1 MGEQRWD
8 RKRSCSQ
15 ILYEEEVLLMK
26 IRKLIAVILSLAMI
40 LSVTA
45 CSGKDTGTDAAGDT
59 QTQSGSQSGTQSGS
73 QSTDTDSPAEP
84 ITLRMAWWGSQ
95 TRHDR
100 TIAVI
105 ELYESLH
112 PNVNIEYEPMDFD
125 GYFNKLATL
134 VASNDVWD
142 IFQLGSNFPTYQS
155 KIHTLNDY
163 IKNGTIDVSGTTEAF
178 LRIAA
183 DEKGNQVGLCSGVN
197 TYGIAYDPELFKKAG
212 VAEPTENWT
221 WADYKKACLTIHEK
235 LGIYGSSKFDDWQAG
250 ASMGVNQEGFGI
262 GFFNKTN
269 DGLGFTDYKMLSNY
283 LQMRADLVDA
293 GAYPDPGACQEISD
307 IENDFVVSGE
317 AAMTWVASNQF
328 VSLCNAAGRELKL
341 INPPRK
347 TAGGPAGV
355 SIQSSQML
363 CVSADSKY
371 PEEAAKFIEFFQSS
385 IDANK
390 ILLAERGI
398 PTFTAV
404 REALAGDLTDVEK
417 AVYEYVDVVGAFDTG
432 GETVNPSSPACT
444 DTIKEQY
451 NYYLNKVIYK
461 EMTADEAAKAIYDFA
476 NSQF

>member
-1 MGEQRWD
+1 M
-8 RKRSCSQ
+8 KMKQ
-15 ILYEEEVLLMK
+15 ILAVVLSAAMVFGLAACGNNTTAETTTSTETASVDTTAEPTDAPEAEVAEEEH
-26 IRKLIAVILSLAMI
+26 
-40 LSVTA
+40 
-45 CSGKDTGTDAAGDT
+45 
-59 QTQSGSQSGTQSGS
+59 
-73 QSTDTDSPAEP
+73 EP

-100 TIAVI
+100 TVAVI

-112 PNVNIEYEPMDFD
+112 PYVTIEYEPMDFD

-155 KIHTLNDY
+155 KIYTLNDF
-163 IKNGTIDVSGTTEAF
+163 IADGTIDVSGTNDAF

-197 TYGIAYDPELFKKAG
+197 TYGIAYDPELFKQAG

-221 WADYKKACLTIHEK
+221 WDDFKNACLTIHEK

-250 ASMGVNQEGFGI
+250 ASMGINQEGFGI

-269 DGLGFTDYKMLSNY
+269 DGMGFDDPKMLADY
-283 LQMRADLVDA
+283 MQMRADLVDA
-293 GAYPDPGACQEISD
+293 GAFPDPGACNEIAD
-307 IENDFVVSGE
+307 IEQDFVVTGE

-328 VSLCNAAGRELKL
+328 VALSEAAGRELKL

-347 TAGGPAGV
+347 KADGPAGV

-363 CVSADSKY
+363 CVSQDSKY

-385 IDANK
+385 VDANK

-404 REALAGDLTDVEK
+404 REALAAELTDTEK
-417 AVYEYVDVVGAFDTG
+417 AVYEYVDLVGSFDTG
-432 GETVNPSSPACT
+432 GETVNPSSPECVDAV
-444 DTIKEQY
+444 KEQY
-451 NYYLNKVIYK
+451 KYYLDKVIYK
-461 EMTADEAAKAIYDFA
+461 EMTAEEAAQAVFDFA
-476 NSQF
+476 ASQF

>member
-1 MGEQRWD
+1 MKKMQF
-8 RKRSCSQ
+8 
-15 ILYEEEVLLMK
+15 LALL
-26 IRKLIAVILSLAMI
+26 
-40 LSVTA
+40 LSVIMVLGTVG
-45 CSGKDTGTDAAGDT
+45 CTKTDDTGNGGNNVTSGADKDTASKGDGTSNIAGNTSSD
-59 QTQSGSQSGTQSGS
+59 
-73 QSTDTDSPAEP
+73 EK

-100 TIAVI
+100 TVAVI

-112 PNVNIEYEPMDFD
+112 PNIDIEYEPMYFD

-134 VASNDVWD
+134 VASNEVWD

-155 KIHTLNDY
+155 KIYTLNGFIAD
-163 IKNGTIDVSGTTEAF
+163 GTIDVSGTTDAF

-183 DEKGNQVGLCSGVN
+183 DEQGNQVGLCSGVN
-197 TYGIAYDPELFKKAG
+197 TYGIAYDPALFAAAG
-212 VAEPTENWT
+212 VAEPAQNWT
-221 WADYKKACLTIHEK
+221 WDDYKQACLKIHEK

-250 ASMGVNQEGFGI
+250 ASMGINQEGFGI

-269 DGLGFTDYKMLSNY
+269 DNLGFSDYKMLSNY

-328 VSLCNAAGRELKL
+328 VSLCTAAGRELKL

-347 TAGGPAGV
+347 SAGGPAGV

-363 CVSADSKY
+363 CVSSDSKY
-371 PEEAAKFIEFFQSS
+371 PAEAAKFIEFFQSN
-385 IDANK
+385 IEANQ

-404 REALAGDLTDVEK
+404 REALAGNLTDVEK

-476 NSQF
+476 ASQF

>member
-1 MGEQRWD
+1 MKKMQF
-8 RKRSCSQ
+8 
-15 ILYEEEVLLMK
+15 LALL
-26 IRKLIAVILSLAMI
+26 
-40 LSVTA
+40 LSVIMVLGTVG
-45 CSGKDTGTDAAGDT
+45 CTKTDDTGDGGNNVTSGADKDTASKGDGTSNTAG
-59 QTQSGSQSGTQSGS
+59 
-73 QSTDTDSPAEP
+73 STSSYEK

-100 TIAVI
+100 TVAVI

-112 PNVNIEYEPMDFD
+112 PNIDIEYEPMDFD

-134 VASNDVWD
+134 VASNEVWD

-155 KIHTLNDY
+155 KIYTLNGFIAD
-163 IKNGTIDVSGTTEAF
+163 GTIDVSGTTDAF

-183 DEKGNQVGLCSGVN
+183 DEQGNQVGLCSGVN
-197 TYGIAYDPELFKKAG
+197 TYGIAYDPALFAAAG
-212 VAEPTENWT
+212 VAEPTQNWT
-221 WADYKKACLTIHEK
+221 WDDYKQACLKIHEK

-250 ASMGVNQEGFGI
+250 ASMGINQEGFGI

-269 DGLGFTDYKMLSNY
+269 DNLGFNDYKMLSNY

-328 VSLCNAAGRELKL
+328 VSLCTAAGRELKL

-347 TAGGPAGV
+347 SANGPAGV

-363 CVSADSKY
+363 CVSSDSKY
-371 PEEAAKFIEFFQSS
+371 PAEAAKFIEFFQSN
-385 IDANK
+385 IDANR

-404 REALAGDLTDVEK
+404 REALAGNLTDVEK

-476 NSQF
+476 ASQF

>member
-1 MGEQRWD
+1 MITVKVTTRNTTEKGDLFMRI
-8 RKRSCSQ
+8 KRF
-15 ILYEEEVLLMK
+15 LAVLL
-26 IRKLIAVILSLAMI
+26 ALAMV
-40 LSVTA
+40 LGTAACTKTADDSDSKVTQGA
-45 CSGKDTGTDAAGDT
+45 DNNAASTGNDKTDN
-59 QTQSGSQSGTQSGS
+59 SGSASN
-73 QSTDTDSPAEP
+73 EP
-84 ITLRMAWWGSQ
+84 VKLRMAWWGSQ

-105 ELYESLH
+105 ELYEKLH
-112 PNVNIEYEPMDFD
+112 PNVDIEYEPMDFD

-134 VASNDVWD
+134 VASNEVWD

-155 KIHTLNDY
+155 KIYTLNDF
-163 IKNGTIDVSGTTEAF
+163 IADGTIDVSGTTDAF

-197 TYGIAYDPELFKKAG
+197 TYGIAYDPALFAKAG

-221 WADYKKACLTIHEK
+221 WADYKQACLTIHEK

-269 DGLGFTDYKMLSNY
+269 DNLGFSDYKMLTDY
-283 LQMRADLVDA
+283 MQMRADLVDA

-328 VSLCNAAGRELKL
+328 VSLCTAAGRELKL

-347 TAGGPAGV
+347 TADGPAGV

-363 CVSADSKY
+363 CVSSDSKY
-371 PEEAAKFIEFFQSS
+371 PAEAAKFIEFFQSN
-385 IDANK
+385 IEANQ

-404 REALAGDLTDVEK
+404 REALADNLTDVEK

-461 EMTADEAAKAIYDFA
+461 EMTADEAAKALYDFA
-476 NSQF
+476 ASQF

>member
-1 MGEQRWD
+1 MKKMQF
-8 RKRSCSQ
+8 
-15 ILYEEEVLLMK
+15 LALL
-26 IRKLIAVILSLAMI
+26 
-40 LSVTA
+40 LSVIMVLGTVG
-45 CSGKDTGTDAAGDT
+45 CTKTDDTGNGGNNVTSGADKDTASKGDGTSNTAG
-59 QTQSGSQSGTQSGS
+59 
-73 QSTDTDSPAEP
+73 STSSDEK

-100 TIAVI
+100 TVAVI

-112 PNVNIEYEPMDFD
+112 PNIDIEYEPMDFD

-134 VASNDVWD
+134 VASNEVWD

-155 KIHTLNDY
+155 KIYTLNGFIAD
-163 IKNGTIDVSGTTEAF
+163 GTIDVSGTTDAF

-183 DEKGNQVGLCSGVN
+183 DEQGNQVGLCSGVN
-197 TYGIAYDPELFKKAG
+197 TYGIAYDPALFAAAG
-212 VAEPTENWT
+212 VAEPAQNWT
-221 WADYKKACLTIHEK
+221 WDDYKQACLKIHEK

-250 ASMGVNQEGFGI
+250 ASMGINQEGFGI

-269 DGLGFTDYKMLSNY
+269 DNLGFSDYKMLSNY

-328 VSLCNAAGRELKL
+328 VSLCTAAGRELKL

-347 TAGGPAGV
+347 SAGGPAGV

-363 CVSADSKY
+363 CVSSDSKY
-371 PEEAAKFIEFFQSS
+371 PAEAAKFIEFFQSN
-385 IDANK
+385 IEANQ

-404 REALAGDLTDVEK
+404 REALAGNLTDVEK

-476 NSQF
+476 ASQF

>member
-1 MGEQRWD
+1 MKL
-8 RKRSCSQ
+8 RKPVA
-15 ILYEEEVLLMK
+15 I
-26 IRKLIAVILSLAMI
+26 IATLAMVLSLAACGEEPA
-40 LSVTA
+40 SVSETA
-45 CSGKDTGTDAAGDT
+45 PASV
-59 QTQSGSQSGTQSGS
+59 
-73 QSTDTDSPAEP
+73 STEASTSVEASVEPEAEAEP
-84 ITLRMAWWGSQ
+84 ITLHMAWWGSQ

-112 PNVNIEYEPMDFD
+112 PNINIEYEPMDFD
-125 GYFNKLATL
+125 GYFNKLTTL
-134 VASNDVWD
+134 VASNEVWD

-155 KIHTLNDY
+155 KIYCLNDF
-163 IKNGTIDVSGTTEAF
+163 IADGTIDVSGTTDAF

-183 DEKGNQVGLCSGVN
+183 DENGNQVGLCSGVN
-197 TYGIAYDPELFKKAG
+197 TYGIAYDPQLFADAG

-221 WADYKKACLTIHEK
+221 WEDYKQACLTIHEK

-262 GFFNKTN
+262 GFFTKTN
-269 DGLGFTDYKMLSNY
+269 DGLGFDDPKMLSDY
-283 LQMRADLVDA
+283 IQMRSDLVKA
-293 GAYPDPGACQEISD
+293 GAYPDPGACTEISD

-347 TAGGPAGV
+347 KADGPAGV

-363 CVSADSKY
+363 CVSQDSEH
-371 PEEAAKFIEFFQSS
+371 PEEAAKFIEFFQSNV
-385 IDANK
+385 DANK

-404 REALAGDLTDVEK
+404 REALADDLTDVEK

-432 GETVNPSSPACT
+432 GETVNPASPACT
-444 DTIKEQY
+444 DAIKEQY
-451 NYYLNKVIYK
+451 NYYLEKVIYG
-461 EMTADEAAKAIYDFA
+461 EMTADEASQAIYDFA
-476 NSQF
+476 ASQF

>member
-1 MGEQRWD
+1 MKNKIFTREMEVIMKM
-8 RKRSCSQ
+8 KR
-15 ILYEEEVLLMK
+15 LA
-26 IRKLIAVILSLAMI
+26 AVILAATMVLCFAACGKTEPSDTSAKTST
-40 LSVTA
+40 SVT
-45 CSGKDTGTDAAGDT
+45 T
-59 QTQSGSQSGTQSGS
+59 
-73 QSTDTDSPAEP
+73 PAEDEQ

-105 ELYESLH
+105 ELYESLN
-112 PNVNIEYEPMDFD
+112 PNIKIEYEPLDFD
-125 GYFNKLATL
+125 GYFNKLTTL
-134 VASNDVWD
+134 VASNEVWD

-155 KIHTLNDY
+155 KIYYLNDF
-163 IKNGTIDVSGTTEAF
+163 IANGTIDVSGTTEAF

-197 TYGIAYDPELFKKAG
+197 TYGIAYDPALFAKAG

-221 WADYKKACLTIHEK
+221 WDDYEAACLKIHEK

-262 GFFNKTN
+262 GFFNTDN
-269 DGLGFTDYKMLSNY
+269 DGMGFTDYRMLSDY
-283 LQMRADLVDA
+283 MQMRADLVKA
-293 GAYPDPGACQEISD
+293 GAYPDPGACNEISD
-307 IENDFVVSGE
+307 IENDFLVSGE

-328 VSLCNAAGRELKL
+328 VSLSNAAGRELKL

-347 TAGGPAGV
+347 TVGGPAGV

-363 CVSADSKY
+363 SVSQDSAH
-371 PEEAAKFIEFFQSS
+371 PEEAAKFIAFFQSN

-404 REALAGDLTDVEK
+404 REALADTLTDVEQK
-417 AVYEYVDVVGAFDTG
+417 VYEYVDVVGAFPTG
-432 GETVNPSSPACT
+432 GVAVNPASPACT

-451 NYYLNKVIYK
+451 NFYLTKVIYG
-461 EMTADEAAKAIYDFA
+461 EMTADEASKALYDFA
-476 NSQF
+476 AAQFK

>member
-1 MGEQRWD
+1 MRLP
-8 RKRSCSQ
+8 
-15 ILYEEEVLLMK
+15 ILKKGDSLMK
-26 IRKLIAVILSLAMI
+26 MKKLAAVLATAAMV
-40 LSVTA
+40 LGLVGCGETSSTSNADTSTSTPASVVESVSAEASASEET
-45 CSGKDTGTDAAGDT
+45 
-59 QTQSGSQSGTQSGS
+59 
-73 QSTDTDSPAEP
+73 PAEP

-112 PNVNIEYEPMDFD
+112 PNVTIEYEPMDFD

-155 KIHTLNDY
+155 KIYPLNDF
-163 IKNGTIDVSGTTEAF
+163 IKDGTIDVSGTTEAF

-197 TYGIAYDPELFKKAG
+197 TYGIAYDPALFAQAG

-221 WADYKKACLTIHEK
+221 WEDYKQACLTIHEK

-250 ASMGVNQEGFGI
+250 ASSGVNQEGFGI

-269 DGLGFTDYKMLSNY
+269 DGLGFTDYKMLTDY
-283 LQMRADLVDA
+283 MQMRADLVEA
-293 GAYPDPGACQEISD
+293 GAYPDPGACKEISD

-328 VSLCNAAGRELKL
+328 VSLATAAGRELKL

-347 TAGGPAGV
+347 KADGPAGV

-363 CVSADSKY
+363 CVSQDSKY

-404 REALAGDLTDVEK
+404 REALAGDLTDLEK

-444 DTIKEQY
+444 DEIKEQY
-451 NYYLNKVIYK
+451 NYYLEKVIYG
-461 EMTADEAAKAIYDFA
+461 EMSADEAAKAVYDFA
-476 NSQF
+476 ASKF

>member
-1 MGEQRWD
+1 MVLSAMGCTKTD
-8 RKRSCSQ
+8 DTGSTDGNVS
-15 ILYEEEVLLMK
+15 
-26 IRKLIAVILSLAMI
+26 AGSSNAD
-40 LSVTA
+40 SN
-45 CSGKDTGTDAAGDT
+45 SGSSKAGTDAGANAG
-59 QTQSGSQSGTQSGS
+59 
-73 QSTDTDSPAEP
+73 STASDEK

-112 PNVNIEYEPMDFD
+112 PNIDIEYEPMDFD

-134 VASNDVWD
+134 VASNEVWD

-155 KIHTLNDY
+155 KICTLNDF
-163 IKNGTIDVSGTTEAF
+163 IKNGVIDVSGTTDAF

-197 TYGIAYDPELFKKAG
+197 TYGIAYDPALFAAAG

-221 WADYKKACLTIHEK
+221 WADYKQACLTIHEK

-250 ASMGVNQEGFGI
+250 ASAGINQEGFGI

-269 DGLGFTDYKMLSNY
+269 DGLGFTDYKMLSDY

-328 VSLCNAAGRELKL
+328 VSLCTAAGRELKL

-347 TAGGPAGV
+347 TANGPAGV

-363 CVSADSKY
+363 CVSSDSKY
-371 PEEAAKFIEFFQSS
+371 PAEAAKFIEFFQSN
-385 IDANK
+385 IEANQ

-404 REALAGDLTDVEK
+404 REALAGNLTDIEK

-461 EMTADEAAKAIYDFA
+461 EMTADEAAKALYDFA
-476 NSQF
+476 ASQF